1 MKCFCKIPSL
11 VVSLGLWV
19 LIVSVAV
26 VPRAKAQ
33 SPAPGTGISGN
44 RIIATT
50 AGTLGLHSV
59 MAGQTLDLRGVNF
72 SGSEYTC
79 TTGKGFWDV
88 PAGNQTTINHMRD
101 DWHANVIRL
110 PLNEICWL
118 GINGAPPATS
128 GPNYQNAMGTFVNLA
143 TASGMVVEVD
153 LHFGTGNNG
162 IPKNDNYAGLDA
174 NHASAFWQSVA
185 NYFKG
190 NPAVIFNLINEPHSS
205 SEISWFCYL
214 NGGCTVKA
222 SGGSWTVVGTQS
234 VVNTIRATGATN
246 PIIIAGLNW
255 SNDLSQWLNVV
266 PVDSGHAIIA
276 GAHNYFDN
284 LGCQDTTCWN
294 NVWQNIQ
301 NNGYPVL
308 IDEFGQLH
316 LCDHS
321 QIEILM
327 NWADSVN
334 PPIGYWAWA
343 FTVASC
349 TTGPALISD
358 ANGTPTQTYGQG
370 FHDHL
375 LAVQ

>member
-88 PAGNQTTINHMRD
+88 PAGNQTTINNMRD

-128 GPNYQNAMGTFVNLA
+128 GL
-143 TASGMVVEVD
+143 
-153 LHFGTGNNG
+153 
-162 IPKNDNYAGLDA
+162 
-174 NHASAFWQSVA
+174 
-185 NYFKG
+185 
-190 NPAVIFNLINEPHSS
+190 
-205 SEISWFCYL
+205 
-214 NGGCTVKA
+214 
-222 SGGSWTVVGTQS
+222 
-234 VVNTIRATGATN
+234 
-246 PIIIAGLNW
+246 
-255 SNDLSQWLNVV
+255 
-266 PVDSGHAIIA
+266 
-276 GAHNYFDN
+276 
-284 LGCQDTTCWN
+284 TTKTR
-294 NVWQNIQ
+294 
-301 NNGYPVL
+301 
-308 IDEFGQLH
+308 
-316 LCDHS
+316 
-321 QIEILM
+321 
-327 NWADSVN
+327 WA
-334 PPIGYWAWA
+334 
-343 FTVASC
+343 
-349 TTGPALISD
+349 
-358 ANGTPTQTYGQG
+358 
-370 FHDHL
+370 L
-375 LAVQ
+375 L

>member
-1 MKCFCKIPSL
+1 M
-11 VVSLGLWV
+11 
-19 LIVSVAV
+19 
-26 VPRAKAQ
+26 
-33 SPAPGTGISGN
+33 
-44 RIIATT
+44 
-50 AGTLGLHSV
+50 
-59 MAGQTLDLRGVNF
+59 DLRGVNF

-128 GPNYQNAMGTFVNLA
+128 GGNYQNAMGTFVNLA

-153 LHFGTGNNG
+153 LHFGTGNSG
-162 IPKNDNYAGLDA
+162 IPKNDNYPGLDA

-185 NYFKG
+185 NYFRG

-205 SEISWFCYL
+205 SEISWSCYL
-214 NGGCTVKA
+214 NGGCTVKS

-246 PIIIAGLNW
+246 AIIIAGLNW
-255 SNDLSQWLNVV
+255 SNDLSQWLNYV
-266 PVDSGHAIIA
+266 PMDSVHAIVA

-321 QIEILM
+321 QIDTLM

-349 TTGPALISD
+349 TTGPSLITD

-375 LAVQ
+375 RAVQ